1 MVLLCELREFFLE
14 EVVLMAGEDEPL
26 NNKKETEI
34 GWKPVSL
41 GQVVCD
47 CLPDPVSSR
56 DSQLAR
62 LLKTCLPL

>member
-1 MVLLCELREFFLE
+1 MSNQVLNFVIQTRSEETIWTKKALVMVLLCELREFLE

-41 GQVVCD
+41 GPGGV
-47 CLPDPVSSR
+47 
-56 DSQLAR
+56 
-62 LLKTCLPL
+62 